1 MQKSIPV
8 GAFVLA
14 IQFCF
19 SCQAQERF
27 LIVHA
32 DDAGMSH
39 SVNMATIEGLESG
52 LVSSVS
58 IMVPCPWFP
67 EFAEYAKTH
76 PDYDYGIHLTLN
88 SEWQHYRWGP
98 VVSRDKVPSLVDQ
111 DGYLWDNVSQV
122 AGNVRAEEVE
132 LELRAQIDR
141 ARAFGV
147 PISHLDTHM
156 GALVSRPDLVEVY
169 ARLGIEYD
177 LPILFIREIDEAA
190 AKEYPA
196 LKEAAAGI
204 VKALDAKGLPVVDSL
219 AQFYGGETHEQRTAS
234 YYRMI
239 RDLKPG
245 VSELIIHCGIENEEL
260 KAITNSAARRDGD
273 RRIFTSETTRQLL
286 RDENVT
292 LLTWKQFRQQV
303 SNETPKSKSAS
314 SANLEEDG
322 R

>member
-1 MQKSIPV
+1 MTMQKSTFAVALILILIPSLSSR
-8 GAFVLA
+8 AE
-14 IQFCF
+14 
-19 SCQAQERF
+19 ERY

-52 LVSSVS
+52 LVSSAS
-58 IMVPCPWFP
+58 IMVPCPWFS

-76 PDYDYGIHLTLN
+76 PEYDYGIHLTLN
-88 SEWQHYRWGP
+88 SEWEHYRWGP
-98 VVSRDKVPSLVDQ
+98 VMSRDTVPSLVDK

-132 LELRAQIDR
+132 RELRAQIDR
-141 ARAFGV
+141 AKAFGV

-169 ARLGIEYD
+169 ARLGLDYD

-196 LKEAAAGI
+196 LKEAATGI
-204 VKALDAKGLPVVDSL
+204 VKALDAKGLPVLDSL
-219 AQFYGGETHEQRTAS
+219 AQFYGGDTHEQRTAS
-234 YYRMI
+234 YYKTI
-239 RDLKPG
+239 RNLKPG

-273 RRIFTSETTRQLL
+273 RRVFTSETTRQLIK
-286 RDENVT
+286 DENVT
-292 LLTWKQFRQQV
+292 LLSWKQFREQV
-303 SNETPKSKSAS
+303 SKAPP
-314 SANLEEDG
+314 